1 MALQR
6 VGDINIEFL
15 LQEMEEWSK
24 GNLFEK
30 RAAIAALCEPRLLA
44 SDKVVGS
51 VLKILDQVTTSF
63 SDLQDRSSEEFEVL
77 KKGLAYCWSIAVAA
91 YPERG
96 KELIEKWVK
105 AKDKDVSW
113 IMKQNL
119 KKNRLSKMDSDW
131 VSDQLKL
138 LL

>member
-15 LQEMEEWSK
+15 LQELEEWSK

-63 SDLQDRSSEEFEVL
+63 SDLQDRSSEEFE
-77 KKGLAYCWSIAVAA
+77 YS
-91 YPERG
+91 RR
-96 KELIEKWVK
+96 
-105 AKDKDVSW
+105 D
-113 IMKQNL
+113 
-119 KKNRLSKMDSDW
+119 
-131 VSDQLKL
+131 
-138 LL
+138 